1 MHIVVGPDK
10 NLWLTE
16 AGGNSLGRITMSGEL
31 TEFSF
36 GRLYTNPDGITVGSD
51 NRFWFT
57 QFAANALGAVYRR
70 NGVLAI

>member
-1 MHIVVGPDK
+1 
-10 NLWLTE
+10 
-16 AGGNSLGRITMSGEL
+16 MSGEL